1 MPDYLN
7 KNGET
12 YTEQELISYARLEG
26 LTLQEYI
33 GNKTFEKVDEPKDT
47 TVRQQEVA
55 VSSDNKFN
63 PFGFLN
69 FDNYEEFQKNSKDF
83 FNQDEELAVI
93 QLQKILGENYIIE
106 QSNPSVKDF
115 FTKDTSKSLDQV
127 KIRHKNS
134 NEDDF
139 VKIDFNIG
147 AQGAREDIIEDMYKK
162 STTDLFD
169 YVNKTISK
177 DNLSVIEKSQ
187 REILKKYDKLNAP
200 AVFDKDG
207 NEIKSAGPLNV
218 SKQKKE
224 EIKIEV
230 DNISFESTERQI
242 ETGFYG
248 AKTVTDQPY
257 EEELK
262 TSKNQLIKSGI
273 QNPTQEQII
282 KNTKN
287 NIVQTRIQE
296 MYDQKAIDYMN
307 SNKVEETDLDT
318 LLKLGGFLKKK
329 INFETKKEYQKTIK
343 R

>member
-106 QSNPSVKDF
+106 QSNPSAKDF
-115 FTKDTSKSLDQV
+115 FTKDASKSLDQV

-147 AQGAREDIIEDMYKK
+147 AQGAREDIIEDMYAK

-200 AVFDKDG
+200 AVFDEDG

-218 SKQKKE
+218 SKQKK
-224 EIKIEV
+224 
-230 DNISFESTERQI
+230 
-242 ETGFYG
+242 
-248 AKTVTDQPY
+248 
-257 EEELK
+257 
-262 TSKNQLIKSGI
+262 
-273 QNPTQEQII
+273 
-282 KNTKN
+282 
-287 NIVQTRIQE
+287 
-296 MYDQKAIDYMN
+296 
-307 SNKVEETDLDT
+307 
-318 LLKLGGFLKKK
+318 KK
-329 INFETKKEYQKTIK
+329 
-343 R
+343 